1 MLTQSCNSHVCEEK
15 SSKPR
20 GAPKLRRDRDAIHL
34 AMLKAANAGHVSEP
48 APTTGAAMP
57 SYDRRDIGL
66 TQQEL
71 EDRRWG
77 LSPSVAKE
85 RLLSVGLR
93 YEGRRAGLIYSW
105 PSIFRAEGVED
116 SLGKA
121 ATREQHPELYDD
133 LIDTSEAATLLGYR
147 DASSIRKLIGSGDI
161 PGAAYIKFGTRGVY
175 RFRPALL
182 QAMPQAS
189 LEGRIV

>member
-1 MLTQSCNSHVCEEK
+1 
-15 SSKPR
+15 
-20 GAPKLRRDRDAIHL
+20 
-34 AMLKAANAGHVSEP
+34 MLKAAGVCHVP
-48 APTTGAAMP
+48 GAAPTIGAAKP
-57 SYDRRDIGL
+57 SCDRRDIGL
-66 TQQEL
+66 TQRVL

-85 RLLSVGLR
+85 RLLSVGLP

-116 SLGKA
+116 GIGKA
-121 ATREQHPELYDD
+121 ATQEKFPELYDD

-189 LEGRIV
+189 LVGRIV